1 MDEITDTVN
10 ELSLNAKEWRPNFGF
25 APTPTN
31 NKSSESLS
39 ASHQPSFSSD
49 NAASSTTTTTA
60 TDDMSSQQAAA
71 AVAVNGG
78 THFFG
83 SAAHNSQS
91 SSWEGHHT
99 SAAQSSAPRTQ
110 TTIPSYHYQ
119 QTNQNSNRPPRATLR
134 NTLSLPSDEYHHYR
148 ELTLQSQA
156 EMVPNDERHKEV
168 PTSFVRAYCL
178 DDTNNQTNTNTT
190 TRSSFGYPTRLFR
203 VTSTSDGNLYCLR
216 RMDSIR
222 CVSHKIVQTVMHQWL
237 SNPSGRDKTTASS
250 SGGFDHPGIVR
261 WYKCFISQRAV
272 FFIHNYHAGAVT
284 LKERF
289 FHTPR
294 GENGVPLPESFIWS
308 CLTQLVSAIAAVHG
322 SNLAVRT
329 LQLNHILC
337 TQEGRSSGAIQS
349 NSGPFGLPRIRL
361 RINCVGIVDILE
373 FEARKTLEELQRED
387 MRSLGCILL
396 SMTTGSEITVN
407 DIYRGNNAQQQG
419 QILVPYFDFVRQNY
433 SRELFVLIHSLLNP
447 GVPPQTIRGVASSM
461 AMRAFEELD
470 EAHTCIDNMDG
481 SLMGIYESGR
491 ALRLLLKLAFVNER
505 PEFGIDKNWSESGDC
520 YILKLF
526 RDYVFHQADGSG
538 RPVMDLG
545 HVVSSLNKLDAADE
559 EKIVL
564 ASRDGKNILVLSFA
578 DVAWCLEKAYQELCE
593 QAVPPPGNG
602 GMERY

>member
-1 MDEITDTVN
+1 MDDITDTVN
-10 ELSLNAKEWRPNFGF
+10 ELSLNAKEWRPNVGF
-25 APTPTN
+25 APTSN
-31 NKSSESLS
+31 SVDS
-39 ASHQPSFSSD
+39 ASQPSFSSD
-49 NAASSTTTTTA
+49 AASAAADDTTT
-60 TDDMSSQQAAA
+60 QQA
-71 AVAVNGG
+71 AVAVNG

-83 SAAHNSQS
+83 SAAPQISLSN
-91 SSWEGHHT
+91 SWEGGVGDHNHHT
-99 SAAQSSAPRTQ
+99 NAAQAAPRTQ

-119 QTNQNSNRPPRATLR
+119 QAVNNSNRPPRATLR
-134 NTLSLPSDEYHHYR
+134 NTLSLPSEEYHHYR
-148 ELTLQSQA
+148 ELTLQCQA

-168 PTSFVRAYCL
+168 PTSFCRAYCL
-178 DDTNNQTNTNTT
+178 DDHLNNNSQNNYTT
-190 TRSSFGYPTRLFR
+190 IRSSFGYPTRLFR

-216 RMDSIR
+216 RMDSVR

-237 SNPSGRDKTTASS
+237 SNPSGRDKTTVSL

-272 FFIHNYHAGAVT
+272 FFVHNYHAGAVT
-284 LKERF
+284 FKERF
-289 FHTPR
+289 FNIPR

-337 TQEGRSSGAIQS
+337 TQEGSSGVIKL

-373 FEARKTLEELQRED
+373 FEARKTLEELQRDD

-407 DIYRGNNAQQQG
+407 DIFRGNNAQQQG

-433 SRELFVLIHSLLNP
+433 SRDLFVLIHSLLNP

-526 RDYVFHQADGSG
+526 RDYVFHQADGTG

-564 ASRDGKNILVLSFA
+564 VSRDGKNILIVSFA
-578 DVAWCLEKAYQELCE
+578 DIAWCLEKAYQELVE
-593 QAVPPPGNG
+593 QAVPPPSD

>member
-1 MDEITDTVN
+1 MDDITDTVN
-10 ELSLNAKEWRPNFGF
+10 ELSLNAKEWRPNVGF
-25 APTPTN
+25 APTSN
-31 NKSSESLS
+31 SVDS
-39 ASHQPSFSSD
+39 ASQPSFSSD
-49 NAASSTTTTTA
+49 AASAAADDTTT
-60 TDDMSSQQAAA
+60 QQA
-71 AVAVNGG
+71 AVAVNG

-83 SAAHNSQS
+83 SAAPQISLSN
-91 SSWEGHHT
+91 SWEGGVGDHNHHT
-99 SAAQSSAPRTQ
+99 NAAQAAPRTQ

-119 QTNQNSNRPPRATLR
+119 QAVNNSNRPPRATLR
-134 NTLSLPSDEYHHYR
+134 NTLSLPSEEYHHYR
-148 ELTLQSQA
+148 ELTLQCQA

-168 PTSFVRAYCL
+168 PTSFCRAYCL
-178 DDTNNQTNTNTT
+178 DDHLNNNSQNNYTT
-190 TRSSFGYPTRLFR
+190 IRSSFGYPTRLFR

-216 RMDSIR
+216 RMDSVR

-237 SNPSGRDKTTASS
+237 SNPSGRDKTTVSL

-272 FFIHNYHAGAVT
+272 FFVHNYHAGAVT
-284 LKERF
+284 FKERF
-289 FHTPR
+289 FNIPR

-337 TQEGRSSGAIQS
+337 TQEGSSGVIKL

-373 FEARKTLEELQRED
+373 FEARKTLEELQRDD

-407 DIYRGNNAQQQG
+407 DIFRGNNAQQQG

-433 SRELFVLIHSLLNP
+433 SRDLFVLIHSLLNP

-505 PEFGIDKNWSESGDC
+505 PEFGIDKNWSESG
-520 YILKLF
+520 
-526 RDYVFHQADGSG
+526 
-538 RPVMDLG
+538 
-545 HVVSSLNKLDAADE
+545 
-559 EKIVL
+559 
-564 ASRDGKNILVLSFA
+564 
-578 DVAWCLEKAYQELCE
+578 
-593 QAVPPPGNG
+593 
-602 GMERY
+602 

>member
-1 MDEITDTVN
+1 MDEITDNVN
-10 ELSLNAKEWRPNFGF
+10 ELSLAAKEWKPGLGF
-25 APTPTN
+25 APTP
-31 NKSSESLS
+31 KSSTEPASSQPSLS
-39 ASHQPSFSSD
+39 S
-49 NAASSTTTTTA
+49 AAS
-60 TDDMSSQQAAA
+60 TDDQQA
-71 AVAVNGG
+71 AVAVNG

-83 SAAHNSQS
+83 NVAHSSQS
-91 SSWEGHHT
+91 NSWEGGGGGGGHT
-99 SAAQSSAPRTQ
+99 SAAQAAPPRTQ
-110 TTIPSYHYQ
+110 TTVPSYHYQ
-119 QTNQNSNRPPRATLR
+119 QTTNNHSNRPPRATLR
-134 NTLSLPSDEYHHYR
+134 NTLSLPSEEYHHYR

-156 EMVPNDERHKEV
+156 EMIPNDERHKEV

-178 DDTNNQTNTNTT
+178 DEHQNSNNNNSNNQQNSNNTA

-237 SNPSGRDKTTASS
+237 SNPSGRDKTTS

-272 FFIHNYHAGAVT
+272 FFVHNYHAGAVT
-284 LKERF
+284 FKERF
-289 FHTPR
+289 FNTPR

-308 CLTQLVSAIAAVHG
+308 CFTQLVSAIAAVHG

-337 TQEGRSSGAIQS
+337 TQEGSSGVIKS

-361 RINCVGIVDILE
+361 RINCVGIADIVE
-373 FEARKTLEELQRED
+373 FEARKTLEELQRDD

-396 SMTTGSEITVN
+396 SMTTGSEITMT

-419 QILVPYFDFVRQNY
+419 QILIPYFDFVRQNY
-433 SRELFVLIHSLLNP
+433 SRELFVLIDSLLNP
-447 GVPPQTIRGVASSM
+447 AVPPQTIRGVASSM

-470 EAHTCIDNMDG
+470 EAHTCIDKMDG

-505 PEFGIDKNWSESGDC
+505 PEFGIDKNWSESG
-520 YILKLF
+520 
-526 RDYVFHQADGSG
+526 
-538 RPVMDLG
+538 
-545 HVVSSLNKLDAADE
+545 
-559 EKIVL
+559 
-564 ASRDGKNILVLSFA
+564 
-578 DVAWCLEKAYQELCE
+578 
-593 QAVPPPGNG
+593 
-602 GMERY
+602 